1 MARSASV
8 ESPGCFAANS
18 QYGTLCALE
27 RLFA

>member
-1 MARSASV
+1 V